1 MTVRAAFDWKGLEQA
16 AMDHVIATVRQVRQA
31 HPDERIYGAMF
42 HAFYGDG
49 SVIYWP
55 CLTVG
60 TEETLAQVETR
71 YRAEYG
77 PEYQADVRWSG
88 ADLVHNSEPGGA
100 EDAWAKRCH
109 GFAARDGSFA
119 TWEKVYD
126 RFLHCFPRAARRAR
140 TTLVRAGTVGK
151 EFVVIAADDAGEL
164 VPLSLTEAQ
173 VRKHFPWYDQAEQ
186 ERQRIAMLPVEAR
199 IAELLP
205 YAVHGAREPGILI
218 GEYEGL
224 LRRVGEPAVA
234 ALVEVV
240 TGAAPGDS
248 IRAIMLLAEIN
259 HETQAV
265 VDALTTAML
274 DRKADT
280 NTRAWAAAALARL
293 DHMGVV
299 VAHLPALPV
308 EVMAR
313 GLTAPYRSFRDRG
326 KHRPLD
332 YRPLE
337 AALRAR
343 PQIEAAVAQELAPG
357 RGYCSI
363 ADEEVTAAQAGLDS
377 PFELIRI
384 HAAAVLEDHE
394 GRL

>member
-16 AMDHVIATVRQVRQA
+16 AVDHVIATVRQVREA

-49 SVIYWP
+49 AVIYWP

-77 PEYQADVRWSG
+77 PEYEADVRWSG
-88 ADLVHNSEPGGA
+88 ADLVYNSEPGGA
-100 EDAWAKRCH
+100 EDGWAMRCH

-119 TWEKVYD
+119 KWEKVYD

-140 TTLVRAGTVGK
+140 TALVRAGVVGK
-151 EFVVIAADDAGEL
+151 DFVVIAADDAGEL

-173 VRKHFPWYDQAEQ
+173 VRRHFPWYDQAEQ

-205 YAVHGAREPGILI
+205 YAVQGAREPGILI

-248 IRAIMLLAEIN
+248 IRAIMLLTEIN
-259 HETQAV
+259 HETPAV
-265 VDALTTAML
+265 VDALTAAML

-332 YRPLE
+332 YHPLE
-337 AALRAR
+337 AALRMHPR
-343 PQIEAAVAQELAPG
+343 IEAALAEELAPG
-357 RGYCSI
+357 RGYCTI
-363 ADEEVTAAQAGLDS
+363 TDEEVAAAQAGLDS
-377 PFELIRI
+377 TFEFIRI
-384 HAAAVLEDHE
+384 HAAAVLQDHE
-394 GRL
+394 GKL